1 MALTPTL
8 IAVPAILS
16 IPPMT
21 SDTVSKKPTMP
32 SMISDGSERVAVI
45 SSVTALVTASTLG
58 GINDLPFLPLTVPPP
73 SRGVG
78 VWNGVDDGSGSVE
91 SVVDGVTGD
100 VYGVV
105 DRFNGFLDGAC
116 DGGAELIG

>member
-1 MALTPTL
+1 M
-8 IAVPAILS
+8 
-16 IPPMT
+16 
-21 SDTVSKKPTMP
+21 
-32 SMISDGSERVAVI
+32 I

-58 GINDLPFLPLTVPPP
+58 GINDLPSLPLTVPPP

-78 VWNGVDDGSGSVE
+78 VWNGVDDDEGGSEE

-105 DRFNGFLDGAC
+105 DG
-116 DGGAELIG
+116 